1 MSIEYLSALVIEPN
15 STKRGYLWQ
24 ATRSEP
30 RFYRVNGTK
39 SLQDAL
45 ELINDGRKFDV
56 ILLPGHEDNITLEN
70 FLLAAKN
77 TAGGLEAAYVIV
89 TTAGEKDRERIA
101 TFLIAGFDGFL
112 FSPYS
117 VNNLKDVAIIAA
129 KVKRKFESQRKKAA
143 LQILLPSISQTLDS
157 YALARQTSTTNMDE
171 KKKEFIDSVSPI
183 EAIALEYP
191 IEYLEL
197 ITQIFDAA
205 PPRVLPSYSGASQR
219 VKAKLSGKKK

>member
-39 SLQDAL
+39 SLPDAL
-45 ELINDGRKFDV
+45 EILKEGKKFDV
-56 ILLPGHEDNITLEN
+56 ILLPGHEENKSLEH
-70 FLLAAKN
+70 FLLEAKK
-77 TAGGLEAAYVIV
+77 TTGGIESAYVIV

-101 TFLIAGFDGFL
+101 NFLLSGFDGFL

-117 VNNLKDVAIIAA
+117 VNNLKDVAVIAA

-143 LQILLPSISQTLDS
+143 LQILLPSISQSLDN
-157 YALARQTSTTNMDE
+157 YALALQNKSTNLEE
-171 KKKEFIDSVSPI
+171 KKKEFKDSVEPI
-183 EAIALEYP
+183 EEIALEFP
-191 IEYLEL
+191 IEYLDL
-197 ITQIFDAA
+197 ITEIFETAS
-205 PPRVLPSYSGASQR
+205 PREIPSYRGASQR
-219 VKAKLSGKKK
+219 VKAKLSNKKK